1 MADHAPPG
9 GGDAALFRPLAEDDL
24 RLEPMAEAHREPL
37 RAACAADPAIWEI
50 YPVSYLDPH
59 FDAEFAG
66 LLAGD
71 PAKRVYAVVL
81 AGEVVGMTG
90 WLAHNAP
97 GWSIEIGNTYLAP
110 RVRGTGLNGRMKRL
124 MIDHAFACGLARVC
138 LKVDARNQRSQAA
151 IRKLGAVHEGMHRHD
166 RVTWTG
172 HVRDTVYFSIL
183 REEWSGTPR

>member
-1 MADHAPPG
+1 MA
-9 GGDAALFRPLAEDDL
+9 DAALFQPLAAGDL
-24 RLEPMAEAHREPL
+24 RLEPMAEHHREPL
-37 RAACAADPAIWEI
+37 RAACAADRAIWEI

-59 FDAEFAG
+59 FDAEFDG
-66 LLAGD
+66 LLAGA

-138 LKVDARNQRSQAA
+138 LKVDARNRRSQAA
-151 IRKLGAVHEGMHRHD
+151 IPKLGAVHEGMHRHD

-172 HVRDTVYFSIL
+172 YVRDTVYFSIL
-183 REEWSGTPR
+183 REEWGGAAR